1 MENFEINILIECVA
15 QLRIIKQRIENVND
29 DKARELCEAV
39 ESIDNAIDLIE
50 CEGITVESK
59 DAALQQAPVIGMYF
73 SKEQTKSII
82 TRFAIDYDIDDMK
95 AADWF
100 EKYYR

>member
-39 ESIDNAIDLIE
+39 DSIDNAIDLIE

-59 DAALQQAPVIGMYF
+59 DAALQQAPVSVALCKHPYTDWDGM
-73 SKEQTKSII
+73 SERCKCKNCGEWIPAQ
-82 TRFAIDYDIDDMK
+82 
-95 AADWF
+95 
-100 EKYYR
+100 